1 MALQDTQPDN
11 KNFLSPV
18 GFQFSIKKLP
28 HVNYFCQ
35 SANIPD
41 ITLAQTDLTNPFI
54 NLPSPGTKLTFGAL
68 DVTFRIDEDLK
79 NYKEIYNWLIGLG
92 FPDNFEQRTAIARSK
107 NPGIASVGEIFSDAS
122 LLITTSAYKT
132 NISIDFVDAYPVSLS
147 TLAFNIATT
156 DIEYLEA
163 TASFVYRRY
172 NIVDIV

>member
-1 MALQDTQPDN
+1 M
-11 KNFLSPV
+11 
-18 GFQFSIKKLP
+18 
-28 HVNYFCQ
+28 
-35 SANIPD
+35 
-41 ITLAQTDLTNPFI
+41 
-54 NLPSPGTKLTFGAL
+54 TFGAL

-92 FPDNFEQRTAIARSK
+92 FPDNFEQRTAIARAK
-107 NPGIASVGEIFSDAS
+107 NPGVASVGEIFSDAS
-122 LLITTSAYKT
+122 LLISTSAYKT